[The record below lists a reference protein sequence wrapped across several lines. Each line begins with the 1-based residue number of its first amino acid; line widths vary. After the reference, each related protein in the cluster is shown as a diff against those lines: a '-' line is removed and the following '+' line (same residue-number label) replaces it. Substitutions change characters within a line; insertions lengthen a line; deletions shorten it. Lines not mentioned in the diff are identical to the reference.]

1 MLGTSAAP
9 ETVPGSLD
17 LQGEPTG
24 LLSSASRLRPLA
36 LVAVAAFVAVGA
48 WYAAQVIVLDHS
60 ASAAVSASVAQVT
73 SPLRPDATIQI
84 TATGAGVE
92 LAGAQLFRAD
102 VGDDGSRS
110 ADRPIPV
117 RLEPTADNTTWQV
130 IPSAGANLLQPDG
143 AYRLAVRVAA
153 LRPALPTPRT
163 DFLDKQYRF
172 STVPSPH

>member
-1 MLGTSAAP
+1 MAPIAPMLGTSASS

-24 LLSSASRLRPLA
+24 FLSFASRLRPVV
-36 LVAVAAFVAVGA
+36 LVAVAALVAVGA

-60 ASAAVSASVAQVT
+60 ASAAVSASVAEAT

-92 LAGAQLFRAD
+92 LAGAQLYRVD

-110 ADRPIPV
+110 A
-117 RLEPTADNTTWQV
+117 EHA
-130 IPSAGANLLQPDG
+130 
-143 AYRLAVRVAA
+143 
-153 LRPALPTPRT
+153 
-163 DFLDKQYRF
+163 
-172 STVPSPH
+172 